1 MVKSHYQWSFFFSS
15 NAFFDIIDITIF
27 HAGTAIKDNQL
38 VTDGGRVIAVS
49 AIANTLRE
57 AVDKAYAGV
66 KSVKFE
72 NMYYRNDIAHR

>member
-1 MVKSHYQWSFFFSS
+1 LF
-15 NAFFDIIDITIF
+15 IIDVTIF
-27 HAGTAIKDNQL
+27 HAGTTVKDNQL
-38 VTDGGRVIAVS
+38 VTDGGRVLAVS
-49 AIANTLRE
+49 AVASTLRE